1 MGDWIA
7 PVAPGHKQKRLKL
20 CITVH
25 SCTES
30 PTLPLLDMD
39 ETSTGAR
46 KPPRGIYLLPNL
58 FTTGAMFA
66 GYYAIVAGI
75 GGRYTEAAIAV
86 FVAAILDGL
95 DGRVARLTGTQ
106 SEFGVQY
113 DSLSD
118 LVSFGLAPSLVLY
131 TWSLSALKAYGSGWG
146 KFGWAAAFIYAACAA
161 LRLARFNTQVGVADK
176 RYFQGLASP
185 AAAGLCMSFVWA
197 IEDKG
202 LFGFNASDVDF
213 VTPIVAIVAGLLM
226 VSRFRYFSFKAWP
239 KSDRVPFI
247 WIPAAM
253 LILVALAVDPPR
265 VLFAIAVLYV
275 LSGPAMTLWG
285 LRQKR
290 SARALRGT
298 GRDEE

>member
-1 MGDWIA
+1 
-7 PVAPGHKQKRLKL
+7 
-20 CITVH
+20 
-25 SCTES
+25 
-30 PTLPLLDMD
+30 MD
-39 ETSTGAR
+39 PNPNASR

-66 GYYAIVAGI
+66 GFYAIVAGI
-75 GGRYTEAAIAV
+75 GGRYSDAAVAV
-86 FVAAILDGL
+86 FVAGILDGL

-118 LVSFGLAPSLVLY
+118 LVSFGLAPALVLY
-131 TWSLSALKAYGSGWG
+131 TWSLSSLAAYGSGWG
-146 KFGWAAAFIYAACAA
+146 KLGWTAAFVYAACAA

-185 AAAGLCMSFVWA
+185 AAAGLCMSFVWV
-197 IEDKG
+197 EDIRG
-202 LFGFNASDVDF
+202 LLVHDASDKEII
-213 VTPIVAIVAGLLM
+213 PPNVAIVCGLGVQALVRS
-226 VSRFRYFSFKAWP
+226 VSIKARP
-239 KSDRVPFI
+239 RSDRVPFV
-247 WIPAAM
+247 WIPALV
-253 LILVALAVDPPR
+253 LILVALAIDPPL

-290 SARALRGT
+290 SLRAHRVGRGS
-298 GRDEE
+298 E